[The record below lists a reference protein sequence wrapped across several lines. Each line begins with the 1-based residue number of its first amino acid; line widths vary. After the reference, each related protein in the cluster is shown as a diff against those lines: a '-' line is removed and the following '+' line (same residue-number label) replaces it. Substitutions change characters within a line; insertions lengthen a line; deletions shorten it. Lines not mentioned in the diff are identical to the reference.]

1 MSFGLQANEHTHINI
16 IPLISI
22 NQMCERLSIS
32 RSTLYRRIKAKKIAS
47 PIRRNQRILGW
58 RSEQFQ

>member
-1 MSFGLQANEHTHINI
+1 MSLGLQANKRPLINI
-16 IPLISI
+16 KPLITI

-32 RSTLYRRIKAKKIAS
+32 RSTLYRRIKAKKIAN

-58 RSEQFQ
+58 RTEFR